1 MLRVHNVHI
10 ATYAHSKFHVPSL
23 NSFQVMKGSRFLAD
37 RQTDGLTDRLTDR
50 LTDGRRVNL

>member
-1 MLRVHNVHI
+1 VHNVHI

-37 RQTDGLTDRLTDR
+37 RQTDGLTDRLTD
-50 LTDGRRVNL
+50 GRRVNL

>member
-10 ATYAHSKFHVPSL
+10 ATYIVVYAYSKFYVPSL

-37 RQTDGLTDRLTDR
+37 RQTDGLTDWRTDWLTDW
-50 LTDGRRVNL
+50 

>member
-37 RQTDGLTDRLTDR
+37 RQTDGQ
-50 LTDGRRVNL
+50 TDGRTD